1 MCSFSVCVYKAKS
14 QQRRTKQSTSHS
26 ETEAHETMVVAV
38 VALDHLYIIV
48 ALFRK
53 PDENRR
59 KVEERDAK
67 KMKRKMR
74 SARQK
79 EKLTSYGRENFLTKL
94 LAPMNFLPDTTTA
107 AAVAECNFPWNFS
120 RAKKR
125 NKNKRK
131 KNKLRAIQFEWE
143 MSFVY
148 ATRIKQQQEWKW
160 WWQRRQSHHF
170 RRKWQQNYKHIALAA
185 WTAQSKC
192 TA

>member
-1 MCSFSVCVYKAKS
+1 MICSWVLNKKLL
-14 QQRRTKQSTSHS
+14 TKETLFIEVSEPKMQSHS
-26 ETEAHETMVVAV
+26 PSQCALFRFACTKRKANNAEQNNPHRIAHETMVVAV

-160 WWQRRQSHHF
+160 WW
-170 RRKWQQNYKHIALAA
+170 
-185 WTAQSKC
+185 
-192 TA
+192 